1 MLIRKYT
8 PRAEQCAFRV
18 ELTFARNQFCI
29 VCIFT
34 LYIQY
39 CKMNSRWQ
47 FKSVFLF
54 ILWEFHARM
63 QYILIV
69 SVALTPPRSQHY
81 VFLLNLMFPFGFFF
95 FPLSP
100 VGAAH
105 MCMSRLG
112 ITSTLLVSNVSCHL
126 APLSVIEPL

>member
-1 MLIRKYT
+1 
-8 PRAEQCAFRV
+8 
-18 ELTFARNQFCI
+18 
-29 VCIFT
+29 
-34 LYIQY
+34 
-39 CKMNSRWQ
+39 
-47 FKSVFLF
+47 
-54 ILWEFHARM
+54 M

-69 SVALTPPRSQHY
+69 SIALTPPRSQHY
-81 VFLLNLMFPFGFFF
+81 VSLLNLMFPFGFFLY

-112 ITSTLLVSNVSCHL
+112 IMSTLLVSNVSCHL